1 MTRLEFQHAVEDILE
16 APHGSLKETDSR
28 DTVETW
34 SSFVDVD
41 IIGLIERNFDVEPE
55 ADLMEAETF
64 GHILRILEAK
74 KVFTA

>member
-1 MTRLEFQHAVEDILE
+1 MTRLEFQHAFEDILE

-41 IIGLIERNFDVEPE
+41 IIGLIARNFGVEPE

-64 GHILRILEAK
+64 GDILRILEAK